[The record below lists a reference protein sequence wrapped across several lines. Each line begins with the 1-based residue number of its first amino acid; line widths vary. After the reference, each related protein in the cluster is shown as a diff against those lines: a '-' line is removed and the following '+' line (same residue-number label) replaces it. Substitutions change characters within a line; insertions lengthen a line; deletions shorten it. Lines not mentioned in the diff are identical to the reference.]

1 VAGRRNEGRV
11 ERTGEVLHDL
21 TRRAFHSFRRQL
33 ERETAAHGVSPG
45 QWRFLRQLWHRN
57 GISQHRLAG
66 QLAISDATAAVTLR
80 ELEKKG
86 LVDRRRNAGN
96 RREVLIFLTQRGRA
110 LESALLPVTRD
121 IHNLATRDIPAGDVA
136 ALEDVLRRV
145 IANLDQPQSSQTDK
159 RETIG

>member
-1 VAGRRNEGRV
+1 MAGRLND
-11 ERTGEVLHDL
+11 ERAVRAEEVVHDL
-21 TRRAFHSFRRQL
+21 TRRAFHSFRRRL
-33 ERETAAHGVSPG
+33 ERETVAHGVSAG

-57 GISQHRLAG
+57 GICQHRLAG

-86 LVDRRRNAGN
+86 LIDRRRNAGN

-121 IHNLATRDIPAGDVA
+121 IHDLATREIPACEVA
-136 ALEDVLRRV
+136 ALEDLLRRV
-145 IANLDQPQSSQTDK
+145 IANLD
-159 RETIG
+159 RG